1 MFGGGYD
8 LIAFGSQTTD
18 TKAFWVGVMVLSAFC
33 TQTQERFVGVKDP
46 NMGLC
51 LERRKGAVEKLE
63 TQKVAMIF
71 DRRKGA
77 VLKS

>member
-1 MFGGGYD
+1 
-8 LIAFGSQTTD
+8 
-18 TKAFWVGVMVLSAFC
+18 MVLSAFC
-33 TQTQERFVGVKDP
+33 TQTQEGFVGVKDP

-51 LERRKGAVEKLE
+51 PERREGAVEKLE
-63 TQKVAMIF
+63 TQKVVMNF